1 MIGQGYSSLRSKKV
15 SFPYFSIVGPKVIL
29 SLTGRAGGE
38 FGNKGLATGTG
49 LPLGDRLA
57 AAFVLTD
64 EGLTGA
70 LVSLDA
76 GGSFHFAGASIT
88 LLYPCPPPS

>member
-1 MIGQGYSSLRSKKV
+1 M
-15 SFPYFSIVGPKVIL
+15 

-64 EGLTGA
+64 GGLTGA

-76 GGSFHFAGASIT
+76 GGSFHFADASIT
-88 LLYPCPPPS
+88 LLYPLPPAESIEDGAKGPNQKFGTA